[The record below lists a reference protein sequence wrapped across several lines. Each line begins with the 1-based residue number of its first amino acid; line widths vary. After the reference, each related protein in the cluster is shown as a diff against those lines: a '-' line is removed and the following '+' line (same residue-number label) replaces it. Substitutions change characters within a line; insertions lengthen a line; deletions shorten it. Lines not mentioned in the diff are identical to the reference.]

1 MLSAINSASYKSSFE
16 PEGMPREEETIR
28 KEILEAEQEITKLLT
43 HFKDFYCE
51 LDPQLVDTVSM
62 FEELDTLRARLPG
75 LFDTLDEL
83 ESELCQARYEP
94 EPPEDD

>member
-1 MLSAINSASYKSSFE
+1 MLSAISSPSYKSSFE
-16 PEGMPREEETIR
+16 PEGMPREEETIISELR
-28 KEILEAEQEITKLLT
+28 DTEKEITKLLN
-43 HFKDFYCE
+43 HFKDFYCD